1 MIDCPTGAI
10 TRESDSLLV
19 TINDH
24 AHATRPCIGC
34 GNCAE
39 RCPWG
44 NIIMVPFGTR
54 ADGKL
59 EEEATKCDLCVTRDA
74 GPACVQMCPHGSAVR
89 LSFREMSE
97 VVSVLT

>member
-10 TRESDSLLV
+10 TRESDSLIV

-24 AHATRPCIGC
+24 DHPTRACIGC

-59 EEEATKCDLCVTRDA
+59 EEEATKCDLCHTRER
-74 GPACVQMCPHGSAVR
+74 GPGLRADVPAR
-89 LSFREMSE
+89 LRGPPLLPRDGRGGRAS
-97 VVSVLT
+97 